1 MSMSE
6 NELEI
11 KKFELD
17 QKIKLEE
24 IELKKKELE
33 LKLKEQRRVW
43 TSAIP
48 LVLGLLTIGYSA
60 YSHFQQRDAN
70 HELEDKKLLTSLIV
84 GAVEK
89 ENYDEFAKRIDALDE
104 LGLIKV
110 DSVRLAKFKQAR
122 FIEERNRLGENI
134 SGLLDTTNLSLEV
147 LTSGTEKLISG
158 GNINRGPASVITI
171 EPDSSL
177 FWMIIAGGDK
187 NLEGAQYETQKAKK
201 AGFEKVDIWLK
212 GNSFRTV
219 IGSYNSYQ
227 SAVEALF
234 VVRERINKTAYIV
247 RNTSWCQDSE
257 IDETRKI
264 TICS

>member
-1 MSMSE
+1 MSE

-17 QKIKLEE
+17 QKVKLEE
-24 IELKKKELE
+24 IELKKKELD

-60 YSHFQQRDAN
+60 FSHFQQRDAN
-70 HELEDKKLLTSLIV
+70 HELEDKKLLSSLII

-110 DSVRLAKFKQAR
+110 DSIRLARFKQER
-122 FIEERNRLGENI
+122 FIEERNRIGELA
-134 SGLLDTTNLSLEV
+134 SGLLDTTNLSL
-147 LTSGTEKLISG
+147 TQIASYSEKFVKEE
-158 GNINRGPASVITI
+158 NVNRGPASVSPIG
-171 EPDSSL
+171 PDDSL

-187 NLEGAQYETQKAKK
+187 NLEGAQFENQKVKK
-201 AGFEKVDIWLK
+201 AGFGKVDIWLK
-212 GNSFRTV
+212 ENSFRTV
-219 IGSYNSYQ
+219 IGAYNSYQ
-227 SAVEALF
+227 SAVEDLF
-234 VVRERINKTAYIV
+234 IVKERINKTAYIV

-257 IDETRKI
+257 LDETRN
-264 TICS
+264 TIVCY

>member
-1 MSMSE
+1 MSE

-17 QKIKLEE
+17 QKVKLEE
-24 IELKKKELE
+24 IDLKKKELE

-48 LVLGLLTIGYSA
+48 LVLGLVTIIFSA

-70 HELEDKKLLTSLIV
+70 HELEDKKLLSSLIV

-110 DSVRLAKFKQAR
+110 DSIRLAKFKQAR
-122 FIEERNRLGENI
+122 FIEERNQLGETV
-134 SGLLDTTNLSLEV
+134 SGLLDTTSLSLDQ
-147 LTSGTEKLISG
+147 LTKDSENFVSEEK
-158 GNINRGPASVITI
+158 INRGPASVITI
-171 EPDSSL
+171 DPDSPL

-227 SAVEALF
+227 LAVEALF
-234 VVRERINKTAYIV
+234 VVKERINNTAYIV

-257 IDETRKI
+257 RDETRNI
-264 TICS
+264 ILCY

>member
-1 MSMSE
+1 MSE

-24 IELKKKELE
+24 IELKKKELD

-48 LVLGLLTIGYSA
+48 LVLGLLTIAYSA

-70 HELEDKKLLTSLIV
+70 HELEDKKLLSSLIV

-110 DSVRLAKFKQAR
+110 DSMRLAKFKQAR
-122 FIEERNRLGENI
+122 FMEERNRLGETV
-134 SGLLDTTNLSLEV
+134 SGLLDTTNLSLDQMTKDSEN
-147 LTSGTEKLISG
+147 LISEEV
-158 GNINRGPASVITI
+158 INRGPASVITI
-171 EPDSSL
+171 DPNSSL

-187 NLEGAQYETQKAKK
+187 NLEGAQFEKQKAKK

-212 GNSFRTV
+212 GNSYRTV

-234 VVRERINKTAYIV
+234 VVRERINKTAYLV

-257 IDETRKI
+257 FDESRNIILCK
-264 TICS
+264 